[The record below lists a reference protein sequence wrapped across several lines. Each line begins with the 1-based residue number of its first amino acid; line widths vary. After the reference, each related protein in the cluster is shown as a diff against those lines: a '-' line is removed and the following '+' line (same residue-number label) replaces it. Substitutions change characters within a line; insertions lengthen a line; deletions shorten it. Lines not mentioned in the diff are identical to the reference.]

1 MRKIII
7 CYIALLLLI
16 PFAVHAGEL
25 TGRQIIELQK
35 ERHAVKSDTADIVML
50 LVDRRGN
57 KKQRFIQRYDKEVEN
72 GLKRALIVFK
82 EPKDIAG
89 TSLLTWELEGGKDKQ
104 WLYLP
109 AQKKMQRIAGHS
121 KKGAFMGTDFTYE
134 DLQPDTIENYNYNLL
149 DSEKVD
155 KEDCYVIEITP
166 ATKEKQKE
174 SSYSRRVVWVRK
186 DIVFTVKIEF
196 YDRRDRLLKTQTN
209 HDLIN
214 IEGSIWMAKKSLMSN
229 HKKRH
234 KTLMGVKDRKI
245 NIFIDDTVF
254 TERFILSG
262 KHIR

>member
-7 CYIALLLLI
+7 CYMALLLLI

-25 TGRQIIELQK
+25 TGRQIIELQR

-57 KKQRFIQRYDKEVEN
+57 KKQRLIQRYDKEVEN

-121 KKGAFMGTDFTYE
+121 KKGSFMGTDFTYE
-134 DLQPDTIENYNYNLL
+134 DLQPDTIKNYNYNLL

-155 KEDCYVIEITP
+155 KADCYVIEITP

-174 SSYSRRVVWVRK
+174 SSYSRRVVWIRK

-214 IEGSIWMAKKSLMSN
+214 IEGTIWMAKKSLMSN

>member
-1 MRKIII
+1 MRKNIIF
-7 CYIALLLLI
+7 CMALLLLT
-16 PFAVHAGEL
+16 PFAVHADEL
-25 TGRQIIELQK
+25 TARQIIELQK
-35 ERHAVKSDTADIVML
+35 ERHAVKSYTAEIVML

-57 KKQRFIQRYDKEVEN
+57 KKQRLIRRYGKKFEN
-72 GLKRALIVFK
+72 GLNRAIIVFK

-89 TSLLTWELEGGKDKQ
+89 TALLTWELEGGKEKQ

-109 AQKKMQRIAGHS
+109 TQKKMQRIAGQS
-121 KKGAFMGTDFTYE
+121 KKGVFMGTDFTYE
-134 DLQPDTIENYNYNLL
+134 DLQPDTIENYSYNLL

-155 KEDCYVIEITP
+155 KADCYVIELTP

-174 SSYSRRVVWVRK
+174 SAYSKRVVWVRK
-186 DIVFTVKIEF
+186 DIFLTVKIEF
-196 YDRRDRLLKTQTN
+196 YDRRGRLFKTQTN

-214 IEGSIWMAKKSLMSN
+214 LEGTIWMAKKSLMSN

-262 KHIR
+262 KHLR